1 MSYFIFKCNGVK
13 CTIVSTEST
22 SKWYECGAW
31 VNPSSYFLPLFNNS
45 AIGQWGGGIVPLG
58 ACGERVAAFIW
69 PENEEEEMGGSG
81 RNLESCLQISL
92 RTRKASSE
100 HLWTESP
107 RSPSLF
113 LLDLPVL
120 FFYKGYLFRANI
132 WSTPKECGSMRTL
145 RGSQRHLWSWRGG
158 MYRFFVKLTFL
169 IPAIVISQ
177 GKVSQKK
184 RFVAWDHRLQ
194 PTIQIRLWRS

>member
-1 MSYFIFKCNGVK
+1 MCKKNVSYFIFKCNGVK

-120 FFYKGYLFRANI
+120 FFLQRISISSQHLEYTKRVRIYANPTRE
-132 WSTPKECGSMRTL
+132 STT
-145 RGSQRHLWSWRGG
+145 
-158 MYRFFVKLTFL
+158 FVKLKRRNVSFL
-169 IPAIVISQ
+169 CETNISDP
-177 GKVSQKK
+177 SN
-184 RFVAWDHRLQ
+184 RHLTR
-194 PTIQIRLWRS
+194 